1 MWIHLYDFQQIKS
14 TKIEMV
20 REDGNLKNV
29 ASTELF
35 MINKW
40 DFEWNGIVKA
50 KNIETF
56 EK

>member
-1 MWIHLYDFQQIKS
+1 
-14 TKIEMV
+14 MV